1 MFNHIHPDTYK
12 TITADAISIFDK
24 TYNEEELIFII
35 EHFNVSLSCLLTTQ
49 TLSDKIINTYFL
61 RTDNKY
67 CKNSRDEDITIDDI
81 KRFQP
86 HIKLKYKL
94 NIN

>member
-1 MFNHIHPDTYK
+1 MFNHIHPDEYE

-49 TLSDKIINTYFL
+49 TLSDKIIHIYFL
-61 RTDNKY
+61 RSDNKY
-67 CKNSRDEDITIDDI
+67 FKNTRDEEITIDEI
-81 KRFQP
+81 KQFQP
-86 HIKLKYKL
+86 HISFNKK
-94 NIN
+94 

>member
-1 MFNHIHPDTYK
+1 MFNHIHPDEYK

-24 TYNEEELIFII
+24 TYNEKELIFII

-67 CKNSRDEDITIDDI
+67 CKNSRDEEITIDDI
-81 KRFQP
+81 LICQS
-86 HIKLKYKL
+86 HYKFK
-94 NIN
+94 